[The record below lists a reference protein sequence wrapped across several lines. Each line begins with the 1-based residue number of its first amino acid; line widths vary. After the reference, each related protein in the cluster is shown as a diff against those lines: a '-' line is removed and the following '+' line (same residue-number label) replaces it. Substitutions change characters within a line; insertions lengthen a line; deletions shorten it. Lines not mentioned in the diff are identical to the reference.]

1 MRLTEIVMW
10 LTKQCYLRV
19 SSRPWFYP
27 VMWITAFV
35 ATILVLKVA
44 RPPHHG
50 PSCSQQKV
58 QVECL
63 PIGTQFHGIPQ
74 NVPYEGG
81 PEGSCWCGHHDE
93 YCLCTPSL
101 SVDVIIEVVALDD
114 ERHSGGSSLRA
125 GVDDDIDVAK
135 LTLLL
140 DKQVVSGEL
149 STRDAKFIVDSV
161 KFRLNGRGSSNSLR
175 NKANGRGIVVTNRTQ
190 PPFGVA
196 LPGGFVDVGESAETA
211 AVREVSPWCASQ
223 RNSLCDPRLHDNQQR
238 RRRRLFPH

>member
-1 MRLTEIVMW
+1 MTVFFRRFGRSLELVRTPVGRCPLQISHEASRRKLQCHYGQPQYGSLRVRLTEIVMW

-101 SVDVIIEVVALDD
+101 SVDVIIEVVALDL
-114 ERHSGGSSLRA
+114 SL
-125 GVDDDIDVAK
+125 IH
-135 LTLLL
+135 
-140 DKQVVSGEL
+140 
-149 STRDAKFIVDSV
+149 I
-161 KFRLNGRGSSNSLR
+161 
-175 NKANGRGIVVTNRTQ
+175 
-190 PPFGVA
+190 
-196 LPGGFVDVGESAETA
+196 
-211 AVREVSPWCASQ
+211 
-223 RNSLCDPRLHDNQQR
+223 
-238 RRRRLFPH
+238 